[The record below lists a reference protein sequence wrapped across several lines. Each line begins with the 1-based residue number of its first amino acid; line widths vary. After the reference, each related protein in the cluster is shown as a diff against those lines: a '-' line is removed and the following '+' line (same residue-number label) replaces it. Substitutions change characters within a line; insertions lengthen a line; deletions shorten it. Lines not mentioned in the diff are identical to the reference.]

1 MFFPD
6 PILQNI
12 LFPDFQNINEQYNI
26 NKQQKEL
33 CTPNA
38 YIHRNINSAAEIRI
52 LQVTCRNC
60 ILKKIDCIL
69 KNNGS

>member
-26 NKQQKEL
+26 NQQQKEL

-52 LQVTCRNC
+52 SQVTCRNC
-60 ILKKIDCIL
+60 ILK
-69 KNNGS
+69 NTGS